1 MKAVI
6 IMGSPKDL
14 DYGKKVAENLSFFG
28 IQSELRIASAHKT
41 PEKVLEIIKENE
53 ESDVVFITIA
63 GRSNALSGFVD
74 ANTTKPVIATPP
86 ISDKFA
92 GMDVLS
98 SLNMPSGVS
107 PMVVLY
113 AENAALAAAKIFALK
128 YREIEEKV
136 KEYQTLKKREVE
148 EADRRVKNG

>member
-6 IMGSPKDL
+6 IMGSSKDL
-14 DYGKKVAENLSFFG
+14 DYGREIAEKLSFFG
-28 IQSELRIASAHKT
+28 IKSELRIASAHKT
-41 PEKVLEIIKENE
+41 PEKVLEIVRENDG
-53 ESDVVFITIA
+53 DVVFITIA

-86 ISDKFA
+86 ISEKFA
-92 GMDVLS
+92 GMDILS

-113 AENAALAAAKIFALK
+113 AENAALAAAKILAVK
-128 YREIEEKV
+128 YREIEARIR
-136 KEYQTLKKREVE
+136 EYQMQKKREIE

>member
-1 MKAVI
+1 MKVVI
-6 IMGSPKDL
+6 LMGSKVDL
-14 DYGKKVAENLSFFG
+14 EFARKIGEFLKEFG
-28 IQSELRIASAHKT
+28 IEYEYRVASAHKT
-41 PEKVLEIIKENE
+41 PEKVLEILKKYENAI
-53 ESDVVFITIA
+53 FITVA
-63 GRSNALSGFVD
+63 GKSNALSGFVD

-113 AENAALAAAKIFALK
+113 AENAALAAAKIVALK

-136 KEYQTLKKREVE
+136 KEYQILKKREVE